1 MAYFDFIKNHLPRL
15 SKARGC
21 TEEEIIQLEQKH
33 QLQLP
38 AAYKEYLRLFGKNTG
53 GLLEGFYTTIDE
65 VKQNAATIEFDM
77 VNTDHS
83 HQFKITPG
91 MFFFG
96 QWQGTV
102 LYFIC
107 DGNENP
113 PVYMVE
119 SLDDIVPY
127 TKTFTDFVRAEGL

>member
-1 MAYFDFIKNHLPRL
+1 MAYFDFITNYSPRL
-15 SKARGC
+15 GKAAGC
-21 TEEEIIQLEQKH
+21 TEEEIALLERKY

-53 GLLEGFYTTIDE
+53 GLLEGFYTTIGE
-65 VKQNAATIEFDM
+65 VKQNIATIEFDL

-83 HQFKITPG
+83 HQFKIGPD

-102 LYFIC
+102 FYFIC

-119 SLDDIVPY
+119 SLDDIILY
-127 TKTFTDFVRAEGL
+127 TNTFTDFVRAEGL